1 MRPDTCRDTRKYRAL
16 RSLRDKDRATAAHFH
31 PAFQPADSVAVTRLK
46 DDRQTPRER
55 PAIRRLSYLLFARL
69 AAQRAFMSCDNLL
82 LPAAVS
88 PPFFGLAVVWLAP
101 PVPLRLAHR
110 ALAAADNFA
119 RVLADIA
126 RRPPRRAGELDGAG
140 APPKSEARRFSRASI
155 CRRIET
161 ACSKDL
167 RDRFIYTAYAAYSI

>member
-1 MRPDTCRDTRKYRAL
+1 M
-16 RSLRDKDRATAAHFH
+16 
-31 PAFQPADSVAVTRLK
+31 
-46 DDRQTPRER
+46 
-55 PAIRRLSYLLFARL
+55 LSYLPFARL

-88 PPFFGLAVVWLAP
+88 PPFLGLAAVLAAP

-126 RRPPRRAGELDGAG
+126 RRPFPRAGELEGAEVV
-140 APPKSEARRFSRASI
+140 PPKSEARRFSSASI
-155 CRRIET
+155 WRRIET
-161 ACSKDL
+161 ACSKD
-167 RDRFIYTAYAAYSI
+167 